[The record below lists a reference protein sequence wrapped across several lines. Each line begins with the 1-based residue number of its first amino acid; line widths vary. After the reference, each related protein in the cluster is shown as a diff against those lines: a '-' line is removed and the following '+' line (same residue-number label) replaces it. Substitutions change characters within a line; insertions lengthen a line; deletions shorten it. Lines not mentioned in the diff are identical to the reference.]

1 MAEAPITLEFFHDC
15 LSAWCYKLSERLHA
29 FVAAHPQVRVIQRS
43 FPLAV
48 SPDVLRS
55 KLYSDPR
62 EAKRDVVMV
71 HWAEAR
77 DFEPDPRI
85 NCELMMTRDFD
96 YPWSMPNQLGGKAA
110 QMQGGQA
117 AHWAFFDRVQKAH
130 LTECRNIAD
139 YEVLADCAGELG
151 LDVARW
157 RADVAGPHARD
168 LVAEDVAI
176 AARYGILRIPALV
189 ANGRHLLQ
197 GIPKST
203 LGYCIKEDALETFY
217 ADLQRRALLGYSVPP
232 AEGTTP

>member
-1 MAEAPITLEFFHDC
+1 MADATMTIEFFHDC

-29 FVAAHPQVRVIQRS
+29 FVAAHPDVRVLQRS

-71 HWAEAR
+71 HWADAR

-96 YPWSMPNQLGGKAA
+96 YPWSMPNQLGGQAA
-110 QMQGGQA
+110 AMQGGHE

-130 LTECRNIAD
+130 LTEARNIAD
-139 YEVLADCAGELG
+139 YDVLADCAGEVG

-157 RADVAGPHARD
+157 RTDVAGTHARD
-168 LVAEDVAI
+168 LVARDVAL
-176 AARYGILRIPALV
+176 AQRYGILRIPALV
-189 ANGRHLLQ
+189 ADGAHVLP

-203 LGYCIKEDALETFY
+203 LGYCIKEDALEIFY
-217 ADLQRRALLGYSVPP
+217 DDVKRRRLLGYVVPG
-232 AEGTTP
+232 A